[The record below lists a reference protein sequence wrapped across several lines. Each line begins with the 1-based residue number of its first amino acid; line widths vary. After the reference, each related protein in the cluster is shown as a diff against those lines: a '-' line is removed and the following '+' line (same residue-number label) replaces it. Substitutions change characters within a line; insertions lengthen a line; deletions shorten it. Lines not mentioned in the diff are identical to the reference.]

1 MTYKAREIGAVIA
14 LSTGGYAARVTRY
27 GNGRLLPEPRL
38 LIQPDGCPFASGLKA
53 LDALNQW
60 KVAARSCAPL
70 TVTRTTPVV
79 EPVASHD
86 NKPARRIVPL
96 VNHAQ
101 DYELEHVREARRVKR
116 ARKAKAAAKAY
127 VPAPVV
133 KLLPEAGPTPRI
145 KARDDVSQ
153 RIDELIAAGI
163 VEVTRCL
170 PGQSRNYFPR
180 RGGILPAHLDP
191 VTIGDHD
198 Q

>member
-1 MTYKAREIGAVIA
+1 MTCKIKEIGHVIP

-38 LIQPDGCPFASGLKA
+38 LIQPDGMPFTSGLKA

-60 KVAARSCAPL
+60 RASARSCQPL
-70 TVTRTTPVV
+70 TVTARTPRAQPVV
-79 EPVASHD
+79 SDDKTVR
-86 NKPARRIVPL
+86 KVLPL
-96 VNHAQ
+96 VNHAL

-116 ARKAKAAAKAY
+116 ARKAKREAKAY

-133 KLLPEAGPTPRI
+133 KLLPVEGPTRLV
-145 KARDDVSQ
+145 KARDEVSQ
-153 RIDELIAAGI
+153 RIDELIASGV

-170 PGQSRNYFPR
+170 PGASRNYFPR

-191 VTIGDHD
+191 VTLGDHD

>member
-1 MTYKAREIGAVIA
+1 MPCKIKEIGSVIA

-38 LIQPDGCPFASGLKA
+38 LVQADGRPFTSGLKA

-60 KVAARSCAPL
+60 RASARSCQPL
-70 TVTRTTPVV
+70 TVTRRTPVV
-79 EPVASHD
+79 EPVVSHD

-116 ARKAKAAAKAY
+116 ARKAKAERKAY

-133 KLLPEAGPTPRI
+133 KLLPEAGPTQRI
-145 KARDDVSQ
+145 KPRDDVSR
-153 RIDELIAAGI
+153 RIDELIASGV

-170 PGQSRNYFPR
+170 PGAEVNYFPR
-180 RGGILPAHLDP
+180 RGGVLPGHLDP
-191 VTIGDHD
+191 VVLT
-198 Q
+198 